1 MDKILVI
8 ADPLAQLQSAFIKAL
23 SLAHSS
29 CASIQVLAVCYES
42 FAELNDS
49 ELDGDSI
56 KNQIIQQYE
65 DFWQKQINQYD
76 SSLTIS
82 LQVVWHK
89 HLHDS
94 IIQECK
100 ANNYDL
106 IIKTGHR
113 SETSFYT
120 PTDWMLFRDS
130 PIPVYVVEPRSH
142 KCEKVVL
149 VALDAL
155 AKSTEKQALNSQLLE
170 SAFRLAVQTDAKLH
184 CAYVIK
190 IPTLLK
196 DFDLVDPKTYAN
208 KIKVRAQENMA
219 ELLADYD
226 ITKECIHIEEGEPW
240 GVLAN
245 LSKKLHSQCLVVGS
259 MGRKGIVGKL
269 VGNTAEQIIH
279 IARTDLL
286 VIGPDVDSKSLL

>member
-8 ADPLAQLQSAFIKAL
+8 ADKLSQPQSAFIKAL

-29 CASIQVLAVCYES
+29 CASVHIAAICYEP

-49 ELDGDSI
+49 ELDGNKI
-56 KNQIIQQYE
+56 KNHIIQLHN
-65 DFWQKQINQYD
+65 DFWQEKINQHD
-76 SSLTIS
+76 SNLTIR

-89 HLHDS
+89 QLHDWV
-94 IIQECK
+94 IEECK
-100 ANNYDL
+100 AHKYDL
-106 IIKTGHR
+106 IVKTGP
-113 SETSFYT
+113 SNETRFYT
-120 PTDWMLFRDS
+120 PTDWMLFRDA
-130 PIPVYVVEPRSH
+130 PIPVYVAEARDH
-142 KCEKVVL
+142 KCDKVVL

-155 AKSTEKQALNSQLLE
+155 AKSTEKQALNSKLLE

-196 DFDLVDPKTYAN
+196 DLDLVDPATYAN
-208 KIKVRAQENMA
+208 KIKLRAQVHMSA
-219 ELLADYD
+219 LLADYD
-226 ITKECIHIEEGEPW
+226 IAKECIHIEEGEPW

-259 MGRKGIVGKL
+259 MGRKGIMGKL
-269 VGNTAEQIIH
+269 VGNTAERIIH
-279 IARTDLL
+279 IAHTDLL